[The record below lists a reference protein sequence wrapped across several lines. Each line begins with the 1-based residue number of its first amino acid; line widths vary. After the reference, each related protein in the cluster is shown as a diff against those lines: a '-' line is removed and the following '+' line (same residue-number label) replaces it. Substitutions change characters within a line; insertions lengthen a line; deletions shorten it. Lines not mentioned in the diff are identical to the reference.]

1 MGNGKWYLGEE
12 LRKPRAVDALEVGM
26 KLNAWCYD
34 DFYPATVKVIS
45 QKKQRTEA
53 PVQVRF
59 EGYGAADDAWLGV
72 EGLKS
77 KRLPKEKDAPKEK
90 AKKDMD
96 FSGLEKGMRVQ
107 AEADGKWYGAEVVT
121 VSQGKSGSKA
131 PVKVHWS
138 GYTNESD
145 EWLGADRL

>member
-1 MGNGKWYLGEE
+1 MG
-12 LRKPRAVDALEVGM
+12 DALEVGM

-107 AEADGKWYGAEVVT
+107 AEEQVQGAR
-121 VSQGKSGSKA
+121 QGA
-131 PVKVHWS
+131 LV
-138 GYTNESD
+138 
-145 EWLGADRL
+145 RLHERIGRMAG